1 MTAND
6 ILTLSIDR
14 YGILISTEPFYL
26 EMTWGSI
33 VLAIVLVVG
42 LKTLRR
48 RKKGK

>member
-6 ILTLSIDR
+6 FLTFSLDR
-14 YGILISTEPFYL
+14 YGVVISTDPFYL
-26 EMTWGSI
+26 EMTWGSV

-48 RKKGK
+48 RKAKK